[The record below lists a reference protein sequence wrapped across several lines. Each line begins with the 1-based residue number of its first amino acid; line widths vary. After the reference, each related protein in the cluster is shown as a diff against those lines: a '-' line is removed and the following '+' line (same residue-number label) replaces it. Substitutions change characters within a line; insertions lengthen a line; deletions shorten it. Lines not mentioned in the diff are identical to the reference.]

1 MRLIVGFNKNWV
13 FTKACDQTGLSS
25 VEPVTVDLP
34 HTWNG
39 EDGQDGGN
47 DYFRGLCCYTKVFR
61 KDELPETDRYYIE
74 INGANSVA
82 DVYLNGTKIGSHE
95 GGYSGWRADMTQ
107 QLKETNELRIFVDNS
122 IRKDVYPQTADFTFY
137 GGLYRDVN
145 IICVTETH
153 FALEPFGTPGIHVT
167 AEVEGCDANVL
178 IDVETEGMASGDR
191 IMYRVLDGSGHV
203 VAESEEK
210 KARIPDVRLWDG
222 KKDPYLYTAEASIIR
237 DGEEMDRV
245 SARFGCRS
253 FSIDPE
259 KGFILNGR
267 SYPLHGVC
275 RHQDWDRIGNALGK
289 EHHKRDMELI
299 CEMGA
304 NTIRLAHYQH
314 DQYFYDLCDERGMIV
329 WAEIPYISLHVSAA
343 NENAMQQMRELI
355 IQCGNHPSICV
366 WGLSNEITMK
376 KPEGTDRLENHRA
389 LNELV
394 HRMDPT
400 RPTTMAC
407 FAGCGIDESITKVS
421 DVLSYNLYFGWYSGN
436 MHQYGPWFDRY
447 HRKFPDRPIGCSEY
461 GAEALNWHSA
471 NPVSGDYTEEYQAV
485 YHEEV
490 AKQLFSRSYIWAT
503 HVWNMFDFG
512 ADARAEGGE
521 NGRNHKGLVTIDR
534 KYRKDAF
541 YLYKAWLSDEPFV
554 HICGKRYSDRAE
566 EETEIKVYSNCDEVE
581 LFINGIS
588 VGKRRGNDH
597 VFRFAVRIGGESRI
611 RAVSGECEDEC
622 VIRKVEQENPDYRL
636 KENWIVLNWNEITE
650 CEGRFSLNDK
660 LSDLMKK
667 TSGWI
672 WFMRFFGLIIGKM
685 AGRDPE
691 GKTRDTGT
699 IRFGWDMRL
708 LSYIGIFAKLGIRF
722 SKEDLLNLNERLN
735 RIRK

>member
-1 MRLIVGFNKNWV
+1 
-13 FTKACDQTGLSS
+13 
-25 VEPVTVDLP
+25 
-34 HTWNG
+34 
-39 EDGQDGGN
+39 
-47 DYFRGLCCYTKVFR
+47 
-61 KDELPETDRYYIE
+61 
-74 INGANSVA
+74 
-82 DVYLNGTKIGSHE
+82 
-95 GGYSGWRADMTQ
+95 MTQ

-122 IRKDVYPQTADFTFY
+122 IRQDVYPQTADFTFY

-421 DVLSYNLYFGWYSGN
+421 DVLSYNLYFGWYLGTLEQNDSF
-436 MHQYGPWFDRY
+436 FDEY
-447 HRKFPDRPIGCSEY
+447 HEKFPDRVMGFSEY
-461 GAEALNWHSA
+461 GADA
-471 NPVSGDYTEEYQAV
+471 NPVFQSARPESGDYTEQYQCV
-485 YHEEV
+485 YHE
-490 AKQLFSRSYIWAT
+490 YILDCIDRHPWLWAT
-503 HVWNMFDFG
+503 HVWTMFDFA
-512 ADARAEGGE
+512 ADGRDEGGAHGL
-521 NGRNHKGLVTIDR
+521 NQKGLVSFDR
-534 KYRKDAF
+534 QLKKDAF
-541 YLYKAWLSDEPFV
+541 WLYKAAWNKTDQFV
-554 HICGKRYSDRAE
+554 HLCGKRYVNRAE
-566 EETEIKVYSNCDEVE
+566 ETTEIKVYSNLPEVT
-581 LFINGIS
+581 LY
-588 VGKRRGNDH
+588 VDGKEAETKTGSRVF
-597 VFRFAVRIGGESRI
+597 VFRIPLSGEHTVN
-611 RAVSGECEDEC
+611 AVSGECTDTMTIRRCEKPDPSYRFKEAGSVSNWFDEDTFRTDCFSIRDSYGVLMAHPEAGKLVQEIMNI
-622 VIRKVEQENPDYRL
+622 VIASRGDVARSANSNPNL
-636 KENWIVLNWNEITE
+636 QK
-650 CEGRFSLNDK
+650 
-660 LSDLMKK
+660 M
-667 TSGWI
+667 
-672 WFMRFFGLIIGKM
+672 M
-685 AGRDPE
+685 AGMSFE
-691 GKTRDTGT
+691 SLLKKAGDT
-699 IRFGWDMRL
+699 IP
-708 LSYIGIFAKLGIRF
+708 
-722 SKEDLLNLNERLN
+722 
-735 RIRK
+735 